1 MEVASHAGT
10 DLSDHSRLAHMWVH
24 WPRGTLGRQRVPAA
38 AGRFIHSLQGLP
50 MRWFL
55 LSLLLFGAAGARAA
69 EPLVNFNVV
78 LLQPG
83 STLEERVPSVDA
95 VAEYVRSIE
104 AAARS
109 AVVASKARQSLGGF
123 IVVAVRPGLK
133 SKVWLDFDALL
144 DLEIRRQIIEMTQ
157 AVKPFEARKG
167 AVVFALN
174 VALWGG
180 ARTKRVA
187 PSPPEWKKVTQSG
200 APLEVGELVEA
211 AWNE

>member
-1 MEVASHAGT
+1 
-10 DLSDHSRLAHMWVH
+10 
-24 WPRGTLGRQRVPAA
+24 
-38 AGRFIHSLQGLP
+38 
-50 MRWFL
+50 MRWLL
-55 LSLLLFGAAGARAA
+55 LSLLLFAATPGARAA

-83 STLEERVPSVDA
+83 STLAERVPSVD
-95 VAEYVRSIE
+95 VMAEYIRAVE
-104 AAARS
+104 VAARH
-109 AVVASKARQSLGGF
+109 AVMASKARQSLGGF

-144 DLEIRRQIIEMTQ
+144 DLEIRKQIIDSVQ
-157 AVKPFEARKG
+157 AVKPFEASKG
-167 AVVFALN
+167 PVVFALN

-187 PSPPEWKKVTQSG
+187 PSPPEWKRVTPAS
-200 APLEVGELVEA
+200 APLEAGEMAEA

>member
-1 MEVASHAGT
+1 
-10 DLSDHSRLAHMWVH
+10 
-24 WPRGTLGRQRVPAA
+24 
-38 AGRFIHSLQGLP
+38 

-55 LSLLLFGAAGARAA
+55 LSLLLFAATPGASAA

-83 STLEERVPSVDA
+83 STLEERVPGVD
-95 VAEYVRSIE
+95 VMAEYIRSVE
-104 AAARS
+104 AAARN
-109 AVVASKARQSLGGF
+109 AVMASKARQSLGGF
-123 IVVAVRPGLK
+123 IVVAVRPGLQ

-144 DLEIRRQIIEMTQ
+144 DLEIRRQIIDGAQ

-167 AVVFALN
+167 PVVFALN

-187 PSPPEWKKVTQSG
+187 PSPPEWKKVTRDG
-200 APLEVGELVEA
+200 APLEVGALAEA
-211 AWNE
+211 AWND

>member
-1 MEVASHAGT
+1 MP
-10 DLSDHSRLAHMWVH
+10 
-24 WPRGTLGRQRVPAA
+24 WPPT
-38 AGRFIHSLQGLP
+38 GRFIHSSQVLP
-50 MRWFL
+50 MRWLL

-95 VAEYVRSIE
+95 VAEYVRLIE
-104 AAARS
+104 AAARN
-109 AVVASKARQSLGGF
+109 AVLASKARQALGGF

-187 PSPPEWKKVTQSG
+187 PSPPEWKKVAPG
-200 APLEVGELVEA
+200 ATPLEVGELVEA

>member
-1 MEVASHAGT
+1 
-10 DLSDHSRLAHMWVH
+10 
-24 WPRGTLGRQRVPAA
+24 
-38 AGRFIHSLQGLP
+38 

-55 LSLLLFGAAGARAA
+55 LPLLLFAAAPGARAA

-83 STLEERVPSVDA
+83 STLEERVPSVD
-95 VAEYVRSIE
+95 VMAEYIRSVE
-104 AAARS
+104 AAARK
-109 AVVASKARQSLGGF
+109 AVIASKARQSLGGF
-123 IVVAVRPGLK
+123 IVVAVRPGLE

-144 DLEIRRQIIEMTQ
+144 DLEIRKQITEMAQ

-167 AVVFALN
+167 PVVFALN
-174 VALWGG
+174 VAIWGG

-187 PSPPEWKKVTQSG
+187 PSPPEWKKVAPG
-200 APLEVGELVEA
+200 GVPLEAGELAEA